1 MPPPRT
7 NINMSKAVSYKNAK
21 SALYMPFS
29 ETKRRKTAFQEAK
42 TRFYMEKGLA
52 QFAALSRSMHIFGYS
67 KMQIIHILRHSRIVN
82 KNIFSNPIDISSELV
97 YNISDEVMI

>member
-7 NINMSKAVSYKNAK
+7 NMSKAVSYKNAK

-42 TRFYMEKGLA
+42 TRFYMKKGLA
-52 QFAALSRSMHIFGYS
+52 QMLETLLKSWF
-67 KMQIIHILRHSRIVN
+67 
-82 KNIFSNPIDISSELV
+82 
-97 YNISDEVMI
+97 